1 MGKLSEERK
10 KVLRE
15 SVEKRLKLPTQHPH
29 ISDMQMLEY
38 SQGRYDVK
46 EEETGKPFSERSAD
60 FFYLMNDLGYDNK
73 VKAAKN
79 YTPK

>member
-73 VKAAKN
+73 VKAAKKL
-79 YTPK
+79 YA